1 MKYGK
6 PIITTITTGEIKLEP
21 DGVPQVRFSFG
32 PYKAKEEI
40 KKIIINYGA
49 TIIFWSD
56 GDKTISRRH
65 EEDKFDKEL
74 GFLFAYY
81 YKKCGFTKAGRKRV
95 LDCINYDKIK
105 TFLFEF
111 YVKES
116 KQTHEQARKY
126 LANLKV
132 DY

>member
-1 MKYGK
+1 MKCGK
-6 PIITTITTGEIKLEP
+6 AIITTGEIKFGP
-21 DGVPQVRFSFG
+21 GVVPPIRFSFG

-49 TIIFWSD
+49 TIIFWGD

-65 EEDKFDKEL
+65 EEDKFDKDL